1 MFDTVLI
8 CNRGEI
14 AVRII
19 RSCKE
24 LGIRTVLGHST
35 ADRDSMAAWLADD
48 LVCLGPGKTSRSY
61 ADVPAVL
68 YACARAGA
76 DAVHP
81 GYGFLSENATFART
95 CEQSG
100 IKFIGPRADHIA
112 LMGDKITARNAMGAA
127 GVPVLPG
134 SDGPL
139 TDVEHARGMARRIG
153 YPVILKAAAGGG
165 GRGITIV
172 RAPADLED
180 AYHTTKSTAAAL
192 FSDDRVYLEKFVT
205 DGRHIEVQ
213 VLADSYG
220 TVLHLGER
228 NCSVQRRQQKL
239 VEESPSPCLDPVLRR
254 QLCDA
259 AVTGAR
265 SIGYVS
271 VGTFEF
277 LVGPDGAAY
286 FIEMN
291 TRIQVEHPVTELCS
305 GVDLIEWMLR
315 IASGEKLSFAQ
326 EDIRLSGH
334 AIEARI
340 NAEDAARDWA
350 GCSGRISGLVLPG
363 GPRIRVDTH
372 IYSGYR
378 VPPFYDSLLAKVI
391 AFGPS
396 RDVALRT
403 LERALAEF
411 RCDGLPTNIDFQR
424 RLLQHEEFRGGQYRL
439 DLVQKMLAEPAVS
452 VG

>member
-1 MFDTVLI
+1 VFDTVLI

-35 ADRDSMAAWLADD
+35 ADRESMAAWLADD
-48 LVCLGPGKTSRSY
+48 TVCLGPGKVSRSY
-61 ADVPAVL
+61 NNVPAVL
-68 YACARAGA
+68 YACAKSGA

-81 GYGFLSENATFART
+81 GYGFLSEDATFARA

-100 IKFIGPRADHIA
+100 IKFIGPAAEHIA
-112 LMGDKITARNAMGAA
+112 LMGDKIAARNAMGAA

-139 TDVEHARGMARRIG
+139 ADLGHARGLAEQIG

-165 GRGITIV
+165 GRGIAIV
-172 RAPADLED
+172 RSPAELED
-180 AYHTTKSTAAAL
+180 AYTVTKSTAGAL
-192 FSDDRVYLEKFVT
+192 FSDDRLYLEKFVT

-213 VLADSYG
+213 LLADEHG

-239 VEESPSPCLDPVLRR
+239 VEESPSPCLDPLLRE

-259 AVTGAR
+259 AVAGAR

-271 VGTFEF
+271 AGTFEF

-291 TRIQVEHPVTELCS
+291 TRIQVEHPVTEVCAGL
-305 GVDLIEWMLR
+305 DLIEWMLR
-315 IASGEKLSFAQ
+315 IACGEKLPFTQ
-326 EDIRLSGH
+326 DDIRLSGH
-334 AIEARI
+334 AVEARI
-340 NAEDAARDWA
+340 NAEDATRDWA
-350 GCSGRISGLVLPG
+350 GCSGRVSGLVLPG

-372 IYSGYR
+372 VFPGYR

-391 AFGPS
+391 AFGPT
-396 RDVALRT
+396 REAALRT

-424 RLLQHEEFRGGQYRL
+424 RLLRNEEFRAGHYRL
-439 DLVQKMLAEPAVS
+439 DLVQKLLAETAVAEL
-452 VG
+452 

>member
-1 MFDTVLI
+1 VFDTVLI

-24 LGIRTVLGHST
+24 LGVRTVLAHST

-48 LVCLGPGKTSRSY
+48 TVCLGPGQASRSY
-61 ADVPAVL
+61 NNVPAVL
-68 YACARAGA
+68 YACAKAAA

-81 GYGFLSENATFART
+81 GYGFLSEDATFAT
-95 CEQSG
+95 ACEQSG
-100 IKFIGPRADHIA
+100 ITFVGPSAQHIA
-112 LMGDKITARNAMGAA
+112 LMGDKIAARNAMGAA
-127 GVPVLPG
+127 GMPVLPG

-139 TDVEHARGMARRIG
+139 ADFEHTRGLADQIG
-153 YPVILKAAAGGG
+153 YPVVLKAAAGGG
-165 GRGITIV
+165 GRGIAIV
-172 RAPADLED
+172 HCPEDLED
-180 AYHTTKSTAAAL
+180 AYTATKSTAAAL

-205 DGRHIEVQ
+205 DGRHVEVQ

-220 TVLHLGER
+220 TALHLGER

-239 VEESPSPCLDPVLRR
+239 VEESPSPCLDPALRQR
-254 QLCDA
+254 LCDA
-259 AVTGAR
+259 AVAGVR

-271 VGTFEF
+271 AGTFEF
-277 LVGPDGAAY
+277 LVDPDDAAY

-305 GVDLIEWMLR
+305 GIDLIEWMLR
-315 IASGEKLSFAQ
+315 IACGERLPFTQ

-334 AIEARI
+334 AVEVRI
-340 NAEDAARDWA
+340 NAEDVTRDWV

-372 IYSGYR
+372 AYPGYL
-378 VPPFYDSLLAKVI
+378 VPPFYDSLLAKVV

-396 RDVALRT
+396 REAALRT

-411 RCDGLPTNIDFQR
+411 RCDGLITNVDFHR
-424 RLLQHEEFRGGQYRL
+424 RLLRCAEFRNGQYRL
-439 DLVQKMLAEPAVS
+439 DLVQKMFTEPAVS
-452 VG
+452 AS